1 MGNCNSDES
10 TSVVTTTA
18 KLVFLDGALQEFS
31 SPVKVSHVLQKNPA
45 CFVCD
50 SDDMYFDDF
59 VSAMD
64 GEEELRLGQLY
75 FALPLNW
82 LGQPLQAEDMAALAV
97 KASVALGKSCG
108 GGDGGGERCGFSTRK
123 VDPFVF
129 SDEKRVGL
137 RRKVGGSGGGGLVEE
152 RRGRRDGGGS
162 GGGRHKGRKFTAKL
176 SVIEED

>member
-97 KASVALGKSCG
+97 KASVALEKSCG
-108 GGDGGGERCGFSTRK
+108 GGGGGGERCGLSTRM

-152 RRGRRDGGGS
+152 RRERRGGGGS

>member
-59 VSAMD
+59 ISAMG

-108 GGDGGGERCGFSTRK
+108 SGGGGGERSGFSTRK

-129 SDEKRVGL
+129 SDEKRAGL
-137 RRKVGGSGGGGLVEE
+137 RRNVGGSGGGGLVEE
-152 RRGRRDGGGS
+152 RRGRRGGGGS
-162 GGGRHKGRKFTAKL
+162 GGGRHKGLKFTAKL